1 MNVTPS
7 KTYQNLVTKISETY
21 VEGQRK
27 AVRLIN
33 SSLVDTYWHI
43 GQYIVEYEQGGNS
56 KAEYGLTLLG
66 KLANDLTLLHGKGF
80 GTSNLANMRLFYTRF
95 PIFQTVSGKLSWSH
109 YVELSQIDMDLE
121 RQFYEKQTQLEN
133 WSIRELKRQKASAL
147 FLRLAASQDKVGIL
161 KLAEQGKIVEHPA
174 DILRDPYIFEFLK
187 IPEPYQISEKELET
201 RLLDSLQTFL
211 LELGKG
217 FTFVGRQYRITLDNK
232 HYKVDLVFYHRIL
245 RCFVLIDLKIK
256 KVEHADIGQMNMYMG
271 YFDAEEN
278 VEGDI
283 PPIGIILTR
292 EKNEL
297 LVKYATYGMNSQLFV
312 SKYQLYLPEVEELR
326 AQLEMILHME

>member
-7 KTYQNLVTKISETY
+7 KTYQNLVSKISETY

-27 AVRLIN
+27 AVRLVN

-56 KAEYGLTLLG
+56 KAEYGLKLLE
-66 KLANDLTLLHGKGF
+66 KLSSDLSVRHGKGF
-80 GTSNLANMRLFYTRF
+80 SRSNIVRIRQFYLLY
-95 PIFQTVSGKLSWSH
+95 PIGATLSHQLSWSH
-109 YVELSQIDMDLE
+109 YVELMGIELDLE
-121 RQFYEKQTQLEN
+121 RQFYEKQSLLEN
-133 WSIRELKRQKASAL
+133 WSLRELKRQKASSL
-147 FLRLAASQDKVGIL
+147 FLRLAVSEDKSGIL

-201 RLLDSLQTFL
+201 RLLDNLQTFL

-278 VEGDI
+278 VEGDN

-326 AQLEMILHME
+326 AQLEMILNME